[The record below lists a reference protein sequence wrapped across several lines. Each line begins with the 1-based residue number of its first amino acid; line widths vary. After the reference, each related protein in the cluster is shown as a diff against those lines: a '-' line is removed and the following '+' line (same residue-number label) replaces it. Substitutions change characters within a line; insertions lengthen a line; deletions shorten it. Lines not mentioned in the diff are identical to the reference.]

1 MVDISLTIVFL
12 EVPMAKLRVR
22 EDMSEDVPYTSSN
35 LPIRSV
41 IGQLSKFLLHAAD
54 CHWHRDLEFII
65 ILEGEMTYHV
75 NDKDYPLS
83 RGDGIFVNAN
93 RLHFG
98 GPGAH
103 GPVECFFIC
112 LLLHP
117 SLLCADPY
125 IENRFVNPLLY
136 DSRYDAL
143 LFPAAK
149 KDWSRE
155 ASTCI
160 SALADLTMKFPD
172 DSALEVQSRFYDL
185 WSLIFANTVALQG
198 PKETQGLHEDTAIK
212 RMLSFI
218 QKNYTEK
225 ITLDDIARAGGI
237 CRSKCCLL
245 FKQTLHQSVFEYLLN
260 FRVRQSLG
268 LLSNE
273 EMSITDVAAA
283 TGFSGTS
290 YYGEI
295 FKRITGISPGKYRQ
309 KLRNGD
315 IDSFLRI

>member
-1 MVDISLTIVFL
+1 MV
-12 EVPMAKLRVR
+12 KLRVR

-41 IGQLSKFLLHAAD
+41 NVQLSNFLLYAAD

-65 ILEGEMTYHV
+65 IQEGEMTYHV
-75 NDKDYPLS
+75 NDKIYPLS

-98 GPGAH
+98 GPGPH

-136 DSRYDAL
+136 DPRYDVL

-149 KDWSRE
+149 KDWTRE
-155 ASTCI
+155 ASARIVT
-160 SALADLTMKFPD
+160 LADLTIKSPD

-185 WSLIFANTVALQG
+185 WSLIFANTAALES
-198 PKETQGLHEDTAIK
+198 PKETQGPHEDTTVK

-218 QKNYTEK
+218 QKNYAEK
-225 ITLDDIARAGGI
+225 ITLDDIAKAGGV
-237 CRSKCCLL
+237 CRSKCCFL

-260 FRVRQSLG
+260 FRVRQSFG

-273 EMSITDVAAA
+273 EISITDVATAV
-283 TGFSGTS
+283 GFSGTS

-295 FKRITGISPGKYRQ
+295 FKRIAGISPGKYRQ
-309 KLRNGD
+309 KLRNGE
-315 IDSFLRI
+315 IDSFPRF